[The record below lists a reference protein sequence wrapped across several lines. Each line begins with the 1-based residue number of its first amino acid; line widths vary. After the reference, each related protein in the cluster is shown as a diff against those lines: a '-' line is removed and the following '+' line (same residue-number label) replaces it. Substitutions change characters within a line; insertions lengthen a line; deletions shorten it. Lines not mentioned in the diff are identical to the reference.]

1 MFALKVIYKMNKKA
15 LIGFNIITLCLL
27 IAIVLKEHYPQKI
40 WHYFKKPSQK
50 EQEKLSY
57 WLNRDQLFK
66 ALPHDSNS
74 IVFLGTSLTENFELN
89 EIFHQCNYKNR
100 GITSDVTEG
109 ILNRLDPIILDQ
121 PKKILIEAGINDL
134 GKGVGET
141 QMLSNYTAIID
152 RLQKECPKTELF
164 IQSIFPVANTGQ
176 YPTYNNSANNAAIL
190 RANKALQA
198 LATAKG
204 IIYIDLYPNF
214 TANGEIKPEYVIED
228 GIHFNGAAYNLWAQ
242 LLAPYLQ

>member
-1 MFALKVIYKMNKKA
+1 MNKKV
-15 LIGFNIITLCLL
+15 LIGLNILTLCLL
-27 IAIVLKEHYPQKI
+27 TAIVLKEHYPQKI
-40 WHYFKKPSQK
+40 WHYFKKPAQ
-50 EQEKLSY
+50 QHEKLNY

-66 ALPHDSNS
+66 ALPHDSNA
-74 IVFLGTSLTENFELN
+74 IVFIGTSLTENFELN

-100 GITSDVTEG
+100 GITADVTEG

-141 QMLSNYTAIID
+141 QMLINYAAIID
-152 RLQKECPKTELF
+152 KLQKECPKTQLF
-164 IQSIFPVANTGQ
+164 IQSIFPVANKGL
-176 YPTYNNSANNAAIL
+176 YPAYNNSATNASIV
-190 RANKALQA
+190 RANKALEA
-198 LATAKG
+198 LAIAKG

-242 LLAPYLQ
+242 LLGPYLQ

>member
-1 MFALKVIYKMNKKA
+1 MNKKV
-15 LIGFNIITLCLL
+15 LLGLNIITLCLL
-27 IAIVLKEHYPQKI
+27 TVIVLKEHYPQKI
-40 WHYFKKPSQK
+40 WHYFKKPSHK
-50 EQEKLSY
+50 AHEKVGY
-57 WLNRDQLFK
+57 WLSRDQLFK
-66 ALPHDSNS
+66 ALPHDSNA
-74 IVFLGTSLTENFELN
+74 IVFVGTSLTENFELN
-89 EIFHQCNYKNR
+89 EIFRQCNYKNR
-100 GITSDVTEG
+100 GITADVTEG
-109 ILNRLDPIILDQ
+109 ILNRLDPIIEDQ
-121 PKKILIEAGINDL
+121 PKKIFLEAGINDL

-141 QMLSNYTAIID
+141 QMLTNYTAIID
-152 RLQKECPKTELF
+152 RLQKECPKTQLL
-164 IQSIFPVANTGQ
+164 IQSIFPVANKGQ
-176 YPTYNNSANNAAIL
+176 YPAYNNSATNATIV

>member
-1 MFALKVIYKMNKKA
+1 MNKKV
-15 LIGFNIITLCLL
+15 LIGLNLLTVCLL
-27 IAIVLKEHYPQKI
+27 TAIVLKEHYPQKI
-40 WHYFKKPSQK
+40 WHYFKKPAQ
-50 EQEKLSY
+50 QHEKLSY

-74 IVFLGTSLTENFELN
+74 IVFIGTSLTENFELN

-100 GITSDVTEG
+100 GITADVTEG
-109 ILNRLDPIILDQ
+109 ILNRLEPIILDQ

-141 QMLSNYTAIID
+141 QMLKNYTAIID
-152 RLQKECPKTELF
+152 KLQKECPKTQLF
-164 IQSIFPVANTGQ
+164 IQSIFPVANKGL
-176 YPTYNNSANNAAIL
+176 YPAYNNSATNVSIV

-198 LATAKG
+198 LAIAKG
-204 IIYIDLYPNF
+204 IIYIDMYPNF
-214 TANGEIKPEYVIED
+214 ALNGQIKPEYVIED

-242 LLAPYLQ
+242 LLGPYLQ

>member
-1 MFALKVIYKMNKKA
+1 MNKKV
-15 LIGFNIITLCLL
+15 LIGFNVLTLCLL
-27 IAIVLKEHYPQKI
+27 TVIVLKEHYPQKI
-40 WHYFKKPSQK
+40 WHYFKKPA
-50 EQEKLSY
+50 QEENKKLSY

-74 IVFLGTSLTENFELN
+74 IVFVGTSLTENFELT

-121 PKKILIEAGINDL
+121 PNKILIEAGINDL

-141 QMLSNYTAIID
+141 QMLSNYKAIID
-152 RLQKECPKTELF
+152 RLQRECPKTQLL
-164 IQSIFPVANTGQ
+164 IQSIFPVANKGL
-176 YPTYNNSANNAAIL
+176 YPNYNNSATNAAIV

-198 LATAKG
+198 LATNKG
-204 IIYIDLYPNF
+204 IIFIDLYPNF
-214 TANGEIKPEYVIED
+214 TTNGQIKSEYVIED

-242 LLAPYLQ
+242 LLGPYLQ